1 MKDISFHN
9 PVAISLLEPGEWK
22 SKLLALQDNNEKILI
37 LYSKSAMSGADPTG
51 NLLDLLAKNR
61 NITLI
66 TDIMSNPSIEHLK
79 DIRSKASGA
88 YKHVIAIGGG
98 SVIDLAK
105 ILIALN
111 SYPNIVSSKEIL
123 EIIKNKKYLEA
134 LLPDCKLIAIPTTAG
149 TGSELTCWATI
160 WDKVGKK
167 KYSVERK
174 ELYPNEAWID
184 PAVTVAM
191 SREVTASTG
200 LDALSHAVEA
210 YWSTKSNPIVRRL
223 SAQSIRQIITHL
235 KDAIQTP
242 ENIESRRGMCLGSVF
257 AGLAFS
263 QTRTTACHAISYPLT
278 AQFGIP
284 HGVAVAMSLIPVMKL
299 NWAEIKEKGMF
310 LESFKCNSIDEIE
323 RLLRSIVQQTISLRI
338 IDYGVT
344 RNDLIRLYD
353 DTDFLKDRLGNNPVA
368 IAPQSFVDLLLD

>member
-1 MKDISFHN
+1 MIDISFYN
-9 PVAISLLEPGEWK
+9 PVAISLLEPGDWK
-22 SKLLALQDNNEKILI
+22 SKLIGLQDNNDKILI
-37 LYSKSAMSGADPTG
+37 LYSKSAMSGADPDG
-51 NLLDLLAKNR
+51 VLLGKLEKNR

-79 DIRSKASGA
+79 EIRSKATGA
-88 YKHVIAIGGG
+88 YKHVIAFGGG

-105 ILIALN
+105 ILLALN
-111 SYPNIVSSKEIL
+111 SYPNNISSEELL
-123 EIIKNKKYLEA
+123 EIIKNKKYLEV

-174 ELYPNEAWID
+174 ELYPSEAWID
-184 PAVTVAM
+184 PAVTVPM

-223 SAQSIRQIITHL
+223 SAQSIQQIVTHL
-235 KDAIQTP
+235 KEAILTP
-242 ENIESRRGMCLGSVF
+242 DNIESRRGMCLGSVF

-278 AQFGIP
+278 AQFGIS

-299 NWAEIKEKGMF
+299 NWTEIKERGMF
-310 LESFKCNSIDEIE
+310 LESFECKSIDEIE
-323 RLLRSIVQQTISLRI
+323 RLLQSIVQQTISLRI

-344 RNDLIRLYD
+344 RDDLTRLYD

-368 IAPQSFVDLLLD
+368 IAPQSFVDLLMD